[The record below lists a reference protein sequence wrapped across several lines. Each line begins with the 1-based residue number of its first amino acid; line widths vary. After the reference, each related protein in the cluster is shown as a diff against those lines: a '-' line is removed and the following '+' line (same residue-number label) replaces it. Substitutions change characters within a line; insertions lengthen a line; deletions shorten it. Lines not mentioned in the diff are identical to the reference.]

1 MEIKTVA
8 NDEGRIIALQ
18 VGFAALVKLMS
29 QSNPEVFHKLINYLE
44 ETGMNPENAVSA
56 AAFHELIEM
65 IRFHENEE

>member
-1 MEIKTVA
+1 MEIKTIA

-18 VGFAALVKLMS
+18 VAFSALVKLMS
-29 QSNPEVFHKLINYLE
+29 QSNPEIFNKLINNLE
-44 ETGMNPENAVSA
+44 ETGMNPENAGSA